1 MRSILPLFI
10 ATLLTSCCFSQGNG
24 TPQTQC
30 SITGTV
36 TDSSTGQAIKGAEV
50 MARAVGPRVGL
61 PLRPASSTSD
71 NKGEFVI
78 ERLDCGRYA
87 VRAFRDGY
95 IVNGQPTILTLSP
108 GQHVDGVS
116 VLLTP
121 GGVISGH
128 VVDEA
133 GKALSGA
140 SVELMKYAFTTGR
153 RDLNVMS
160 NATTNKAGEYRIE
173 GLAPGQ
179 YYLRANVAPRGGSK
193 ASRDAKTYVPIYF
206 PNATDLARAST
217 LEIRPAQ
224 ELAGMDLN
232 LSPVRTVGVSGL
244 VTENGVAKAGAE
256 VTLLSDDGYTNF
268 PGGQTSTDKTG
279 RFEFFGLTQ
288 GAYVIVAQSASDD
301 PRTKVFWGQAP
312 VNVEDANVNDF
323 RVSVDK
329 GEEVVGRLHVDSA
342 VTVELGKMTAS
353 LESQQPSA
361 VRNLL
366 PELEGT
372 SIAADGVFRFRN
384 VPTGTY
390 SLSLFP
396 LPTGSY
402 LRSSGTPDVLE
413 GGVTVGS
420 GPTAPLDITLS
431 SATARVDGTISND
444 DASGG
449 NVIVVLIPEGRRR
462 SQFSYYHVSPVDKAN
477 QFSLRAIPPGEYKIF
492 AWVGMERRE
501 YMNPD
506 FLRAYENQGRSVH
519 LEDGSRENV
528 QLEVIVVNETNPQ
541 Q

>member
-1 MRSILPLFI
+1 MRSTFLLFI

-24 TPQTQC
+24 TPQAQC
-30 SITGTV
+30 SIAGTV

-71 NKGEFVI
+71 SKGEFVI
-78 ERLDCGRYA
+78 DRLDCGRYA

-108 GQHVDGVS
+108 GQHVDGIS

-128 VVDEA
+128 VVDET

-140 SVELMKYAFTTGR
+140 SVELMKYSFATGR

-179 YYLRANVAPRGGSK
+179 YFLRANVAPRSGTK
-193 ASRDAKTYVPIYF
+193 PTRDERTYVPVYF
-206 PNATDLARAST
+206 PNATDLTRASV
-217 LEIRPAQ
+217 LDIRPAQ

-232 LSPVRTVGVSGL
+232 LSPVRTFHVAGI

-279 RFEFFGLTQ
+279 HFEFFGLTQ
-288 GAYVIVAQSASDD
+288 GSFVVVAQSASDD
-301 PRTKVFWGQAP
+301 PRSKVFWGRGSL
-312 VNVEDANVNDF
+312 NLEDSNVNDF

-329 GEEVVGRLHVDSA
+329 GQEVAGRLHLDSGITA
-342 VTVELGKMTAS
+342 ELGKMTAT

-372 SIAADGVFRFRN
+372 SIASDGEFRFRN
-384 VPTGTY
+384 VPAGTY
-390 SLSLFP
+390 SLNFFP

-402 LRSSGTPDVLE
+402 LRSSGTVDVLE
-413 GGVTVGS
+413 TGITVGS
-420 GPTAPLDITLS
+420 GPAAPFDIALAN
-431 SATARVDGTISND
+431 ATGRVDGTVSND
-444 DASGG
+444 DSSVG
-449 NVIVVLIPEGRRR
+449 NVVVVLVPEGKRR
-462 SQFSYYHVSPVDKAN
+462 SQFSYYRVSTVDKSN

-492 AWVGMERRE
+492 AWVGIERRE
-501 YMNPD
+501 FMNPD
-506 FLRAYENQGRSVH
+506 FLRAYENQGRSVK

-528 QLEVIVVNETNPQ
+528 QLDPIVVNEATP
-541 Q
+541 